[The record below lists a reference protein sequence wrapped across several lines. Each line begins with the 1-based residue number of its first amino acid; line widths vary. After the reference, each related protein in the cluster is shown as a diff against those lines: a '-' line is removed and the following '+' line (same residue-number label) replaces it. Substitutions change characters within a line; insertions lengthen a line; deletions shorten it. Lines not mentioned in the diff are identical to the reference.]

1 MAGSWLLDPDSPDRK
16 LVQLKVGNYGLL
28 IKMLRSS
35 ESNWRELISKL

>member
-1 MAGSWLLDPDSPDRK
+1 MAGSWLPDPDSPDRK
-16 LVQLKVGNYGLL
+16 LVQLKVDNYGLL